1 MIIQKAKI
9 HLFLNSTKMK
19 AKEKSDNIQ
28 LVGQRKVKCIDCAS

>member
-19 AKEKSDNIQ
+19 AKKKPDNIQ
-28 LVGQRKVKCIDCAS
+28 LIGEHKVKCIDHTS